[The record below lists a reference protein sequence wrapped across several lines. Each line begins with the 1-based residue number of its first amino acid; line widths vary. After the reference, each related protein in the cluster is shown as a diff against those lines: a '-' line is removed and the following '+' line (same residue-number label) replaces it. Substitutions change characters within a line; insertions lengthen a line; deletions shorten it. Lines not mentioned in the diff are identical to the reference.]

1 MTNELQIIQQVL
13 DQAIQRGVIANLES
27 AAAVWQ
33 AWGTIKYKLEQLEN
47 EQRNSSTNS

>member
-1 MTNELQIIQQVL
+1 MTNEVEIIQQVL

-33 AWGTIKYKLEQLEN
+33 AWGTIKYKVEEAN
-47 EQRNSSTNS
+47 EQRNTDTNS

>member
-1 MTNELQIIQQVL
+1 MTNEVEIIQQVL

-33 AWGTIKYKLEQLEN
+33 AWGTIKYKVSEAD
-47 EQRNSSTNS
+47 EQRNTSANS

>member
-33 AWGTIKYKLEQLEN
+33 AWGTIKYKVEEAN
-47 EQRNSSTNS
+47 EQRNTSTDN